1 MKPSQFLVVGSVLLS
16 ALPHD
21 AAAQAGGRRLD
32 PFVGLAVGGSSV
44 PDAFK
49 GCSPAPRAAGEMRA
63 GLAFGRIGVEGRAGV
78 MLAGFFDCALTL
90 PEEIRAP
97 GVSPGVEYPFVR
109 GDAHTNAE
117 LRVRYGLPAGLL
129 LSVGAGWLAPQD
141 APYVV
146 TSAGFRTGGRVR
158 LALDLDFS
166 RYRVPYDVV
175 VRETNERFE
184 TGPAL
189 SSTRHQD
196 WRGGLGLRVGT
207 EVSLR

>member
-1 MKPSQFLVVGSVLLS
+1 MKPLPLLLLTSVLLF
-16 ALPHD
+16 AHD
-21 AAAQAGGRRLD
+21 AAAQVSRKLD
-32 PFVGLAVGGSSV
+32 PFIGLAVGGSSV

-49 GCSPAPRAAGEMRA
+49 GCSPDARAAAEARA
-63 GLAFGRIGVEGRAGV
+63 GIAFGRIGVEGRAGV
-78 MLAGFFDCALTL
+78 MLAGFGDCALTL

-97 GVSPGVEYPFVR
+97 GVSPGVEYPFTR
-109 GDAHTNAE
+109 GDAHSTAE

-129 LSVGAGWLAPQD
+129 LAAGAGWLAPQD

-158 LALDLDFS
+158 LAVDLDYS
-166 RYRVPYDVV
+166 RYRVRYDVV
-175 VRETNERFE
+175 VRETNDLFE

-189 SSTRHQD
+189 SSTRHHD